1 MFLKNK
7 NFICM
12 DSFEEL
18 YKNITNTIPSTLLI
32 SENILLNNA
41 EKLSKAIENVNI
53 KWIIVIGENPSS
65 LEEYLDN
72 IIEEGYNNYLLDI
85 ITTSFQYKEA
95 EDIVFEFLVISKLGA
110 QEYQFISIL
119 NFNIPQELTILELIN
134 TEIGSQPS

>member
-1 MFLKNK
+1 
-7 NFICM
+7 M